1 MNVSPRLRAIPKG
14 FGWPAMLAFAA
25 CLCWGG
31 TALASADDEVR
42 AAFERFVQVQNA
54 HDAKALEGLLSD
66 SPRFLWITRATVIWG
81 REAALQR
88 FSKLYEG
95 TWRLDPEYGS
105 LHVVPVSEDVAELH
119 VPVQFTTG
127 PSGQPPQVTRLFLNQ
142 VLVKSGGTWR
152 VMSILPIP
160 APAP

>member
-1 MNVSPRLRAIPKG
+1 MTVSTGLHALERK
-14 FGWPAMLAFAA
+14 GWPAMLVSAA
-25 CLCWGG
+25 CLAWAGG
-31 TALASADDEVR
+31 TFAATDDEVR
-42 AAFERFVQVQNA
+42 AVFERFVQVQNA
-54 HDAKALEGLLSD
+54 HDAKALEGLLAD
-66 SPRFLWITRATVIWG
+66 SPRFIWITRGTVVWG

-105 LHVVPVSEDVAELH
+105 LQVVPVSDTVAQLH

-127 PSGQPPQVTRLFLNQ
+127 ATGQPAQVTRLFLNQ
-142 VLVKSGGTWR
+142 VLVKSAGAWR
-152 VMSILPIP
+152 VISIFPVP